1 MGGCT
6 IRSGVAV
13 IVWAKR
19 LSGKRG
25 QNHIAKGSTHACV
38 WGVLWGIT
46 GMILS
51 VPITVIMVII
61 FAQFEATRPVAIMLS
76 EKGQIDGGR
85 KRPRKE
91 EKIRVNENSRRTNQI
106 IDPRS
111 GG

>member
-1 MGGCT
+1 VGNLLEPRLMGSSMN
-6 IRSGVAV
+6 ISPLVA
-13 IVWAKR
+13 I
-19 LSGKRG
+19 LSL
-25 QNHIAKGSTHACV
+25 SV

-91 EKIRVNENSRRTNQI
+91 ERVLEA
-106 IDPRS
+106 RS
-111 GG
+111 QTASLSDVRKPSDL